1 MAVIKKSNLHKQC
14 TSWIFYYDRIEEYSY
29 YE

>member
-1 MAVIKKSNLHKQC
+1 MAVIKKSNLRKQC
-14 TSWIFYYDRIEEYSY
+14 TSWIFYYDMLEEYSY